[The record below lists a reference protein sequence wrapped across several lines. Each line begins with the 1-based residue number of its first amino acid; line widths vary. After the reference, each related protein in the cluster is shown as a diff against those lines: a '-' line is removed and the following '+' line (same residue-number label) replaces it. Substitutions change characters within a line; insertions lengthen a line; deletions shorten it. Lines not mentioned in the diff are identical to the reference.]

1 MLMSTPPVS
10 LKVIHGAGFTLV
22 ELLIAMTILSV
33 ALLGIAGMFP
43 ASSEHLRLGS
53 DVTKATALAQQMVE
67 ALRDQ
72 PFAAVSRY
80 DAADTRA
87 AAAFPPDDPADMP
100 PFRGASLLTRWQQAI
115 AAAPELGGLR
125 QGWGRIA
132 VAPLD
137 RNLLSVT
144 VTVGWAASP
153 ADRTIELTTF
163 IGQR

>member
-1 MLMSTPPVS
+1 MRTPPSS
-10 LKVIHGAGFTLV
+10 LKVIHDAGFTLV

-43 ASSEHLRLGS
+43 AAHQHLRMGS
-53 DVTKATALAQQMVE
+53 DVTKATALAQQMIE
-67 ALRDQ
+67 TLRDQ
-72 PFAAVSRY
+72 PVTAVSRY

-87 AAAFPPDDPADMP
+87 STTFPQDDPADTP

-115 AAAPELGGLR
+115 AAAPELGGLY

-153 ADRTIELTTF
+153 ADRTIQLTTF